1 MKLRWALMTTK
12 SQPHNNGRDEVYQ
25 LIESLQKEPTNEQ
38 LQEKFVLI
46 YKDLVESIARKYSK
60 NSAIHEDLVQVGM
73 IGLLAA
79 VRRYDSTFG
88 KSFESFAIPTIIGEI
103 KRFIRDKTWSVHVPR
118 RIKELGPKIKKAVDI
133 LTAQNQKS
141 PSIKELADYL
151 EVSEEEILE
160 TMEMGKSYKALSVD
174 RKIEADSD
182 GSTVAI
188 LDLVGNEER
197 GYDHV
202 DQKMLLEKIFPI
214 LSEREQQILHYTY
227 FENKSQKE
235 TGELLGISQMH
246 VSRLQ
251 RRSLRKL
258 REAIQME
265 STEVFD

>member
-1 MKLRWALMTTK
+1 MTTK
-12 SQPHNNGRDEVYQ
+12 SQPDNRGRDEVYQ
-25 LIESLQKEPTNEQ
+25 WIDHLQKEPTDEVI
-38 LQEKFVLI
+38 QEKIVLT
-46 YKDLVESIARKYSK
+46 YKNLVESIARKYSK

-79 VRRYDSTFG
+79 IRRYDATFG

-118 RIKELGPKIKKAVDI
+118 RIKELGPKINKAVDE
-133 LTAQNQKS
+133 LTTINQVS
-141 PSIKELADYL
+141 PSVQEIADHL

-174 RKIEADSD
+174 HKVEADSE
-182 GSTVAI
+182 GGTVSI
-188 LDLVGNEER
+188 LDLVGDDETGFNNI
-197 GYDHV
+197 
-202 DQKMLLEKIFPI
+202 DQKMMLEKILPI
-214 LSEREQQILHYTY
+214 LSEREQQILQFTY
-227 FENKSQKE
+227 FDNLSQKE

-258 REAIQME
+258 REAIQTE
-265 STEVFD
+265 ISEVFD

>member
-1 MKLRWALMTTK
+1 MTTR
-12 SQPHNNGRDEVYQ
+12 SQPHNKGRDEVYGW
-25 LIESLQKEPTNEQ
+25 IEHLQQDPTDEA
-38 LQEKFVLI
+38 LQEKIVLA
-46 YKDLVESIARKYSK
+46 YTDLVESIARKYSK
-60 NSAIHEDLVQVGM
+60 NSSIHEDLVQVGM

-79 VRRYDSTFG
+79 VRRYDASFG

-118 RIKELGPKIKKAVDI
+118 RIKELGPKIKKAVDE
-133 LTAQNQKS
+133 LTTENQNS
-141 PSIKELADYL
+141 PTVKQIAGYL
-151 EVSEEEILE
+151 GVSEEDVLE

-188 LDLVGNEER
+188 LDLVGKNEN
-197 GYDHV
+197 GYENV
-202 DQKMLLEKIFPI
+202 DQRMLLEKIIPI
-214 LSEREQQILHYTY
+214 LSEREQQILKCTY
-227 FENKSQKE
+227 FDNLSQKE

-258 REAIQME
+258 REAIQSE
-265 STEVFD
+265 NTEVFD